1 MYTYI
6 YRPIY
11 SLKASSHSLP
21 TPVARLHANLIRL
34 HAFISLHSSPFSLRP
49 FPLFPP
55 SDFTLKYSV
64 RKNCGD
70 DIDKLCKKARVTDD
84 AIDSIPVTTL
94 QYAFGAGN
102 VQGCLSDK
110 YKLIHSPECKTEV
123 MRNMRIVLKSFGMN
137 RNLVKACQDDRT
149 KFCKDV
155 PAGGGRMMECIRDH
169 YKLLS
174 DACQKAEF
182 AVVNKL
188 HVLQGLAG
196 NEVGGLRGAGSSTF
210 AVTGPLAMIALVS
223 LGILL
228 SAAAITFLRRWRRG
242 SKGYTVVTMDKSG

>member
-1 MYTYI
+1 M
-6 YRPIY
+6 
-11 SLKASSHSLP
+11 
-21 TPVARLHANLIRL
+21 
-34 HAFISLHSSPFSLRP
+34 
-49 FPLFPP
+49 
-55 SDFTLKYSV
+55 

-84 AIDSIPVTTL
+84 AIDSIPSMATTL

-102 VQGCLSDK
+102 VQQCLSDK